1 MFGYVRTNK
10 MELKHREILAYK
22 GYYCG
27 ICMTLKKEYGNLSR
41 LSLNYDTTFLQIM
54 LTSLYEPKD
63 SGRMMRCI
71 SHPHKKEAVI
81 TNEISKYCSAMNI
94 ILTYYKL
101 KDDVEDDNSLKAK
114 MLLMLIQG
122 AFEKAKSEYPE
133 KEAAVKKYLEE
144 LFELEKQKSQD
155 IEEIANTFGYIM
167 AEMFDYKED
176 VFSKSMYQAGFY
188 VGKYIYTVDAFEDLE
203 EDIRSKSYN
212 PFTDRIIKDLKHDG
226 REIDDIKDGES
237 VYSEE
242 FKSEI
247 KQQLFFLLSCA
258 SEEIDRL
265 PLIRNKGIIDN
276 ILFSGIV
283 QRLNKVLKETCNE
296 EEVIEWK

>member
-41 LSLNYDTTFLQIM
+41 LSLNYDTTFLQII
-54 LTSLYEPKD
+54 LTSLYEPQD
-63 SGRMMRCI
+63 YAQMMRCI

-101 KDDVEDDNSLKAK
+101 KDDVEDDNSIKAK
-114 MLLMLIQG
+114 MLMLLIKG
-122 AFEKAKSEYPE
+122 AFEKARDQYPQ
-133 KEAAVKKYLEE
+133 KEAAVRTHLEE
-144 LFELEKQKSQD
+144 LFKLEKNECQD
-155 IEEIANTFGYIM
+155 IEEVANTFGYIM
-167 AEMFDYKED
+167 AEMFAYKDD
-176 VFSKSMYQAGFY
+176 VFCKNMYQAGFY
-188 VGKYIYTVDAFEDLE
+188 IGKYIYIVDAFEDLE
-203 EDIRSKSYN
+203 EDIKSKKYN
-212 PFTDRIIKDLKHDG
+212 PFTQRIENDLKTDG
-226 REIDDIKDGES
+226 RTLEQLEEGACIH
-237 VYSEE
+237 SEE
-242 FKSEI
+242 FKAEI

-296 EEVIEWK
+296 EEFLQWK